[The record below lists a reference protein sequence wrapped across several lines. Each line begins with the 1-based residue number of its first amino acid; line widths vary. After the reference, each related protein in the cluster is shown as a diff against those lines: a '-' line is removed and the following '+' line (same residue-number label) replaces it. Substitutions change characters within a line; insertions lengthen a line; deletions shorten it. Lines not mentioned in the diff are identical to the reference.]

1 MPQQALHAVRIDA
14 FAQEQ
19 RGRGVA
25 PVVEAHRPHLRG
37 GPELHPAARA
47 RAEVPIG
54 LGARCEALLGVCSGG
69 RCGPSSRRG
78 RRARVRAQDF
88 LRVSFL
94 AAHSSVRAG
103 AASPRGPTHGQVPQL
118 IYRLALA

>member
-1 MPQQALHAVRIDA
+1 MPQQALHAVRIDVL
-14 FAQEQ
+14 AQEQ

-25 PVVEAHRPHLRG
+25 QVVEAHRPHLRN

-54 LGARCEALLGVCSGG
+54 VALAVRLSLAFAAAAGVDPVVDEAGARE
-69 RCGPSSRRG
+69 CG
-78 RRARVRAQDF
+78 AQDL

-94 AAHSSVRAG
+94 RAHAAVRP
-103 AASPRGPTHGQVPQL
+103 SEPCR
-118 IYRLALA
+118 